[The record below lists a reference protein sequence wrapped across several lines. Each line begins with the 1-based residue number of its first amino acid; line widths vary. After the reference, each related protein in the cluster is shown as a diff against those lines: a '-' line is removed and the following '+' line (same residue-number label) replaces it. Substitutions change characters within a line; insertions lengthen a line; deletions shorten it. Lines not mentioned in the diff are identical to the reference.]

1 MTPEHAAQI
10 AIECLD
16 FALSH
21 QWKLMFHSIGES
33 EDQIKEAI
41 ATLRQVSVTS
51 MSHKP

>member
-21 QWKLMFHSIGES
+21 QWKLMFHSVDSS
-33 EDQIKEAI
+33 EEQIKEALS
-41 ATLRQVSVTS
+41 ALKQLANGNTS
-51 MSHKP
+51 